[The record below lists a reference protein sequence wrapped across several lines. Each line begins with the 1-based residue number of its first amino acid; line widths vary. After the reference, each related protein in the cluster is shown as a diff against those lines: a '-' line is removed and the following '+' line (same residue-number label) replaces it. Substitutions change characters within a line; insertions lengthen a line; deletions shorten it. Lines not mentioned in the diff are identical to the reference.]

1 MEHRGVRYE
10 IKRAIGK
17 NQWVWIV
24 HSSPRPRQ
32 GSIEGTRQ
40 AAILAAE
47 RTINIWWQRRHG
59 RDAVRV
65 AEFNRRPRNPTPAH
79 EENLR
84 TARAPLRR
92 FVLLVR
98 HQLPYP
104 PACVESQV
112 RESVGRRSAAGTIAR
127 PSSSGKPCCDSSH
140 GARNDQAERAQERG
154 PQRGKSGA
162 RLMVRGPRQCAFRGV
177 EFCFTSRTSSNSIV
191 GCPA

>member
-1 MEHRGVRYE
+1 MGLDCPLIPETQ
-10 IKRAIGK
+10 A
-17 NQWVWIV
+17 
-24 HSSPRPRQ
+24 

-47 RTINIWWQRRHG
+47 RTINIGG
-59 RDAVRV
+59 REGTGAMPFGSQNSTDGLGIQA
-65 AEFNRRPRNPTPAH
+65 PAH

-84 TARAPLRR
+84 TARAPLGG

-162 RLMVRGPRQCAFRGV
+162 RLMVRGPRQCAFRAWNSASPLAQV
-177 EFCFTSRTSSNSIV
+177 LIQSSDARHRRPDRI
-191 GCPA
+191 